1 MRVSRWS
8 GATVWLAVLV
18 ILCCLCMATCRAHGQ
33 CVGGVCPVPGLRAA
47 QNPGWSPAAPN
58 RLRAAWRYARPE
70 KHLAAVCRIRA
81 YDHAGQPSIGSG
93 VLVRYRGQLVVL
105 TARHVVRG
113 AARIVVWLATGKTH
127 PARQLAYDGTWDCAV
142 LKIGEV
148 EGVTPAEMV
157 FGDEAM
163 QKPDSRLESCGYGGD
178 GKLAVNSGLFLG
190 YRRSPRTNGGPTD
203 WMAISGRARGGDS
216 GGPIFDSAGRVA
228 GILWGTNGTE
238 VVGTQVGRLQLVL
251 NRAIEQ
257 SPAQSQVASS
267 QLAPVPRQ
275 TPTESRLLPICR
287 PRETPAPQV
296 IVQSDPNVGR
306 ALQSIEF
313 KLERIVSNTT
323 PPARPIEPAKQ
334 ANDVSPLGA
343 GLVRRGLRDVC
354 RGRLLGPN
362 LEGQGDRR
370 GRP

>member
-18 ILCCLCMATCRAHGQ
+18 ILGCLSMATCRAHGQ
-33 CVGGVCPVPGLRAA
+33 CVGGVCPVPGWRAA
-47 QNPGWSPAAPN
+47 QNPVWSPAAPN
-58 RLRAAWRYARPE
+58 RPSAAWRYAKPE
-70 KHLAAVCRIRA
+70 NHLAAVCRIRA
-81 YDHAGQPSIGSG
+81 YDSAGQPSIGSG

-113 AARIVVWLATGKTH
+113 VTRTVVWLATGKTLS
-127 PARQLAYDGTWDCAV
+127 ARQLAYDETWDCAV

-157 FGDEAM
+157 YGDEAV
-163 QKPDSRLESCGYGGD
+163 QKPGSQLESCGYGGD

-228 GILWGTNGTE
+228 GILWGTNGSE
-238 VVGTQVGRLQLVL
+238 VIGTQIGRLLLVL
-251 NRAIEQ
+251 NRAVDQ
-257 SPAQSQVASS
+257 SPADMQVASS
-267 QLAPVPRQ
+267 QLAPTIRQ
-275 TPTESRLLPICR
+275 APTENRLLPFCR
-287 PRETPAPQV
+287 PGETPSPQV

-306 ALQSIEF
+306 ALQSIEI

-323 PPARPIEPAKQ
+323 PPAGPIEPARQ
-334 ANDVSPLGA
+334 AGDVSPLA
-343 GLVRRGLRDVC
+343 AALVV
-354 RGRLLGPN
+354 LGCVV
-362 LEGQGDRR
+362 LGFVIYFSAQKG
-370 GRP
+370 